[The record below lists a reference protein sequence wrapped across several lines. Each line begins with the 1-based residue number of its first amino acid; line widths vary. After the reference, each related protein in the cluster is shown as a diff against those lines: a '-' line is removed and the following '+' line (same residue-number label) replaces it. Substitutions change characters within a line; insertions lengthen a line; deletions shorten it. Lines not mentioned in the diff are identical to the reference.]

1 MPRMKAARRARRSPR
16 GPAHRRTNDAEEMI
30 LRAALKLLCTRP
42 FRDVT
47 IDHIMRK
54 TRLSR
59 PAFYVYFRDL
69 HDLVIRLFER
79 FAAEFYAVADRWLIG
94 SDDRAADARAAIE
107 GVVATYARH
116 GRFLRAAVEATSWDK
131 RVDQAYRTIMNRL
144 VAAIAGHVRT
154 EIDAGRARK
163 VDPEETASALVL
175 MTEAHL
181 RERFGRN
188 EDADRERATETLLT
202 IWVRTLYD

>member
-1 MPRMKAARRARRSPR
+1 MPRRPAVRRPARSTARR
-16 GPAHRRTNDAEEMI
+16 RTKDPEEAI
-30 LRAALKLLCTRP
+30 LQAALKLLCARS

-47 IDHIMRK
+47 IDDIMKK
-54 TRLSR
+54 TGLSR

-79 FAAEFYAVADRWLIG
+79 FAAEFFAVADRWLMG
-94 SDDRAADARAAIE
+94 SNDRKADARAALE

-116 GRFLRAAVEATSWDK
+116 GRFLRAAAEARSYDK
-131 RVDQAYRTIMNRL
+131 RVDQAYRTIIERL
-144 VAAIAGHVRT
+144 VGAIAGHIRA
-154 EIDAGRARK
+154 EIDAGRARD
-163 VDPEETASALVL
+163 VDAEETASALVR

-181 RERFGRN
+181 RERFGRD
-188 EDADRERATETLLT
+188 EDADRERPTQTLFT